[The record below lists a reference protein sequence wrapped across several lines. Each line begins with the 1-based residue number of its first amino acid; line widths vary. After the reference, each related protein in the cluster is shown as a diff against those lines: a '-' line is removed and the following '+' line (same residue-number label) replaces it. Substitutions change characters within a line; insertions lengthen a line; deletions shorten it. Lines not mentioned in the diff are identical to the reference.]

1 MIFSIGETAKLNN
14 ITIQTLRHYDKEGL
28 LKPSHIDQD
37 TKYRY
42 YSIDQFLQ
50 IDFIKRCKA
59 LGFSLDKIKCLLY
72 EENSLEN
79 ILESIIFQKYMV
91 QLQIEKLQNLKNNLE
106 ELENNLEHAIFKL
119 DKSPDLEDISFY
131 ILGSSKGEMKNI
143 ADIETHIRKVL
154 KSFKSPH
161 NISDTFI
168 VLKTNKDSPEIYT
181 ELIIASYSIKSE
193 VKYSARGVSFYTES
207 AAFHTKDF
215 FKKIEDFSIE
225 NNLQTKN
232 EYLEIAYV
240 SKLDSKNKER
250 SLVSIFSPIDL

>member
-119 DKSPDLEDISFY
+119 DKSPDLEDINFY

>member
-14 ITIQTLRHYDKEGL
+14 VTIQTLRHYDKEGL
-28 LKPSHIDQD
+28 LKPSYIDEN
-37 TKYRY
+37 TKYRF

-193 VKYSARGVSFYTES
+193 IKYSARGVSFYTES

-215 FKKIEDFSIE
+215 FEKIEDFSIE
-225 NNLQTKN
+225 NNLQTRS

>member
-28 LKPSHIDQD
+28 LKPSYIDEN

-59 LGFSLDKIKCLLY
+59 LGFSLDKIKCLLH

-106 ELENNLEHAIFKL
+106 ELENNLEHAISKL
-119 DKSPDLEDISFY
+119 DKSPDLENINFY

-154 KSFKSPH
+154 KSFKSPY

-181 ELIIASYSIKSE
+181 ELIIASYSIQSE
-193 VKYSARGVSFYTES
+193 IKYSAKGIAFYTES
-207 AAFHTKDF
+207 AAFETQNF
-215 FKKIEDFSIE
+215 FEMIENFKLK

-232 EYLEIAYV
+232 EYLEIAYI

-250 SLVSIFSPIDL
+250 SLVNIFSPLNI

>member
-1 MIFSIGETAKLNN
+1 
-14 ITIQTLRHYDKEGL
+14 
-28 LKPSHIDQD
+28 
-37 TKYRY
+37 
-42 YSIDQFLQ
+42 
-50 IDFIKRCKA
+50 
-59 LGFSLDKIKCLLY
+59 
-72 EENSLEN
+72 
-79 ILESIIFQKYMV
+79 IIFQKYMV